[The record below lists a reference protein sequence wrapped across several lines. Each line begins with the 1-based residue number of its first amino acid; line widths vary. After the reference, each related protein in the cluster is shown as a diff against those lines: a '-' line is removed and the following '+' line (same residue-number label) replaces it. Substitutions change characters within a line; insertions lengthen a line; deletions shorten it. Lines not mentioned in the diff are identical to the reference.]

1 MVQWRTKN
9 KILTVY
15 FGRLFSTNY
24 QCKDYLFVKTCL
36 YLKGDTTNNI
46 EFDCSMINVT
56 FLSIFS
62 MYDVDGNGWIDLP
75 EMTKIVKSIYNMM
88 GPNHVAMDQY
98 ESPEA
103 RAEGIF
109 RRMDVN
115 SDGKVTRQEFVRCC
129 LEDQKLIELLTPH
142 AAGPAAT

>member
-1 MVQWRTKN
+1 MFQKWP
-9 KILTVY
+9 
-15 FGRLFSTNY
+15 LFFS
-24 QCKDYLFVKTCL
+24 
-36 YLKGDTTNNI
+36 
-46 EFDCSMINVT
+46 
-56 FLSIFS
+56 S
-62 MYDVDGNGWIDLP
+62 MYDVDGNGYIDLP
-75 EMTKIVKSIYNMM
+75 EMTRIVKSIYNMM